1 MDTQAQEQD
10 TRDSAGIRLEPGSN
24 CWCLEQADRAS
35 LIVDSAAYF
44 AAFAEACEAAQR
56 QILILGWDFDRR
68 ERLHR
73 DDEQRDLPDQIG
85 AFLVELIRRRPQ
97 LKIYLLS
104 WDFNMIYASERELL
118 PALRL
123 RMQAPPRFHFRLDG
137 KHPKGASHHQK
148 VVVVDD
154 RIAFAGGIDLS
165 RWRWDTPEHAPDDPR
180 RTDPNGKPY
189 PPFHDMMLLV
199 EGPVAARL
207 GELARTRWR
216 RARGWKIRPVSVPD
230 DTSPWPASITP
241 QIENVPVA
249 IARTEPAYAGRTAVQ
264 EVQQLYLDA
273 IAGAQRF
280 IYIENQYFT
289 AQSLADAVTERLR
302 EAHGPEVILVL
313 PKQTGGWLE
322 QVTMDVLR
330 SRIVKRMQ
338 EADRHNRLRIYYPH
352 QPGLK
357 DDCISVHAKLLIVDD
372 RLLRVGSSNTS
383 NRSMGLDTECDLAI
397 AATGADDPQCDFI
410 RAMRHELLC
419 EHLDCSTAELEQA
432 EATGAGLI
440 AAIES
445 LQTDQRSLRTLDCSI
460 PDAVDEHVPDTEIID
475 PEEPLSPDYF
485 ISQYVP
491 RRQRPHGRLRLF
503 KFVVVLLVLLA
514 LAAAWRWTPL
524 SDWLSPQLI
533 SAALDAL
540 PNPHTRA
547 LVAVGGFVLASLLM
561 VPVTLLAVIT
571 GIVFGS
577 TQAFMYALAGA
588 LISSALGFLGGRTLS
603 RGTLERLL
611 GPRLRK
617 FTERLTDRGTLAVA
631 LLRLVPISPFTVFNF
646 VAGASQL
653 GFRQFLLGSL
663 LGLAPGIG
671 AITLFSGSLWG
682 AITSPSPQNIIATAV
697 IATVLLGL
705 ALLARR
711 WLRSA

>member
-1 MDTQAQEQD
+1 MDAQTREQHA
-10 TRDSAGIRLEPGSN
+10 RDSAGMRLEPGSN
-24 CWCLEQADRAS
+24 CWCIEQADRAS
-35 LIVDSAAYF
+35 LIIDSAAYF
-44 AAFAEACEAAQR
+44 AAFAEACQAAQQ
-56 QILILGWDFDRR
+56 QILILGWDFDRS
-68 ERLHR
+68 ERLYR
-73 DDEQRDLPDQIG
+73 DDERREFPDQIG
-85 AFLVELIRRRPQ
+85 AFLVELIKRKPQ

-165 RWRWDTPEHAPDDPR
+165 RWRWDTPEHAPNDPR
-180 RTDPNGKPY
+180 RTDPNGKTY
-189 PPFHDMMLLV
+189 PPFHDMMMLV
-199 EGPVAARL
+199 EGPIAARL

-216 RARGWKIRPVSVPD
+216 RARGWKIQPVAQHD
-230 DTSPWPASITP
+230 GQSPWPTSITP

-249 IARTEPAYAGRTAVQ
+249 IARTEPAYAGRAAVQ

-273 IAGAQRF
+273 IASAEQF

-289 AQSLADAVTERLR
+289 AQSLADAVATRLG
-302 EAHGPEVILVL
+302 EEQGPEVILVL

-330 SRIVKRMQ
+330 GRIVKRMQ
-338 EADRHNRLRIYYPH
+338 DADRYKHLRIFYPH
-352 QPGLK
+352 QPGLQ
-357 DDCISVHAKLLIVDD
+357 DTCISVHAKLLIVDD

-397 AATGADDPQCDFI
+397 AAPENNPSREFI
-410 RAMRHELLC
+410 RDVRHTLLC
-419 EHLDCSTAELEQA
+419 EHLDCDKAAIEEA
-432 EATGAGLI
+432 EATNTGLI

-445 LQTDQRSLRTLDCSI
+445 LQTDQRSLRTLDCKVT
-460 PDAVDEHVPDTEIID
+460 DTVDEHVPDTEIID

-533 SAALDAL
+533 SDALDAL
-540 PNPHTRA
+540 PNPYMRA

-561 VPVTLLAVIT
+561 VPVTLLAVIA

-577 TQAFMYALAGA
+577 AQAFMFAFAGA
-588 LISSALGFLGGRTLS
+588 LISSAFGFLGGRSLS

-611 GPRLRK
+611 GPRLKK
-617 FTERLTDRGTLAVA
+617 FTKRLTDRGTLAVA

-646 VAGASQL
+646 VAGASHL
-653 GFRQFLLGSL
+653 GFRQFMFGSI

-697 IATVLLGL
+697 IATVLLL
-705 ALLARR
+705 FALLARR